1 MSRERE
7 IFKDHVAKVIMNTED
22 FFIADWAN
30 ANGSSDYAIRYVL
43 DVKKGILMITGDVG
57 SAIANWYLPVTAKKL
72 KSLVL
77 NVGYFVGKIR
87 CSTDLYIY
95 REDDIREDLN
105 EKYKE
110 LKNMIH
116 HINSLESLR
125 DDFEVLRDWCNNYQ
139 YTDAKMTPEI
149 ERICDTYGINLSKIG
164 SRISPRVHMWTVGYQ
179 MLAEQLGI

>member
-7 IFKDHVAKVIMNTED
+7 IFKDHVAKVVMNTED

-43 DVKKGILMITGDVG
+43 DIKKGILMITGDVG
-57 SAIANWYLPVTAKKL
+57 SAIANWYSPVTAKKL

-95 REDDIREDLN
+95 REEDIREDLD
-105 EKYKE
+105 EKYEE
-110 LKNMIH
+110 LQHKVSDD
-116 HINSLESLR
+116 SLDDLR
-125 DDFEVLRDWCNNYQ
+125 EDFEVLRDWCSNYQ
-139 YTDAKMTPEI
+139 CTNAKVTPEI
-149 ERICDTYGINLSKIG
+149 EIICDTYAINLSRIG
-164 SRISPRVHMWTVGYQ
+164 RRISPRVHLWAAGYQ